1 MKNKIHYIIAG
12 WLIDGVN
19 SPIEENVL
27 LTVADT
33 TICNISPF
41 SQADLPDPSL
51 VTNLSHCTIMPP
63 MVDCH
68 VHLALSASTNAEVRN
83 YQLSASYKE
92 RKPWITAHIH
102 SLFSHGVLAVRDGGD
117 TCAHVLQYRKENKR
131 NNIKNTFPTLK
142 VTGQAYYRKGRYGS
156 FLGKA
161 VAKEDTLT
169 TVRTEDIESADHIKL
184 INSGVNST
192 IKFGQETAA
201 QFSFEEIKELVR
213 RVQNRKKLV
222 MIHANGNG
230 PVRAAVEAGCHS
242 IEHGLFMG
250 SENLQRMAEKQT
262 FWIPTVITM
271 KALAAA
277 CKSGRLQGNRD
288 IIKKTLDSQLEQIA
302 KARRYGVKMAL
313 GTDSG
318 SAGIA
323 HGESIAEELKLF
335 MEAGCSLTEAI
346 QCATSN
352 GAKLLAVN
360 GFGHIAKG
368 QAAHF
373 IAVRSSP
380 ETLPVKLSAIEAIY
394 LNGRAVSEV

>member
-1 MKNKIHYIIAG
+1 MNNKVRYITAG
-12 WLIDGVN
+12 WLIDGAN
-19 SPIEENVL
+19 SPILKDIL
-27 LTVADT
+27 LTVING
-33 TICNISPF
+33 TILNISPF
-41 SQADLPDPSL
+41 NRNDIPDPSL

-68 VHLALSASTNAEVRN
+68 VHLALSASTNAEIRKH
-83 YQLSASYKE
+83 QLSASYKE

-117 TCAHVLQYRKENKR
+117 TFSHVLQYKKESKG
-131 NNIKNTFPTLK
+131 NNIKNSFPTLK
-142 VTGQAYYRKGRYGS
+142 VTGRAYYRKGRYGS

-169 TVRTEDIESADHIKL
+169 TVGTEDIESADHIKL
-184 INSGVNST
+184 INSGLNST
-192 IKFGQETAA
+192 TNFGQETAA
-201 QFSFEEIKELVR
+201 QFSVEEIKELVL
-213 RVQNRKKLV
+213 RVQNRKKKV

-242 IEHGLFMG
+242 IEHGFFMG
-250 SENLQRMAEKQT
+250 SENLRHMAEKQI
-262 FWIPTVITM
+262 FWVPTVITM

-277 CKSGRLQGNRD
+277 CKSGHLQGNRD
-288 IIKKTLDSQLEQIA
+288 VIRRTLDSQLEQIA
-302 KARRYGVKMAL
+302 KARKYGVKMAL

-318 SAGIA
+318 SAGII
-323 HGESIAEELKLF
+323 HGESIAEELKLV
-335 MEAGCSLTEAI
+335 MEAGYPLTEAI

-380 ETLPVKLSAIEAIY
+380 ETLPEKLSAIEALYIS
-394 LNGRAVSEV
+394 GRAVSKI